1 MKRMLLMVLCLFM
14 PLTLEAAPSSPVPIT
29 GPGITGHLER
39 FEAFPSTHVAPR
51 HVDIWLPPGYEK
63 NPDKRYPVLYM
74 HDGQNVFDPATSY
87 TKIDWGVDEAMTRLI
102 QTGQARE
109 AIVVGIWNTSR
120 RLQEYMPAKAV
131 TGASF
136 IPSEGDRSVPVNDLS
151 SDAYLRFLVQEL
163 KPFVDARYRTLTGPQ
178 DTSVMGS
185 SMGGLISAY
194 AVAEYPEVFGG
205 AGCVSTHWPIGQ
217 GIVVDYLA
225 KKLPPPG
232 RHRWYFDYGSAGI
245 DAHYAPYQQRV
256 DALMRGAG
264 QVAGKDWMSRSFV
277 GADHNEA
284 AWRERIEVP
293 LTFLLSP

>member
-1 MKRMLLMVLCLFM
+1 MKQVLVIVVMCLL
-14 PLTLEAAPSSPVPIT
+14 SPIVVKAETRPKPIS
-29 GPGITGHLER
+29 GPGVTGHLER
-39 FEAFPSTHVAPR
+39 FEAFPSDHVTAR
-51 HVDIWLPPGYEK
+51 HVDIWLPPSYTK

-102 QTGQARE
+102 QTGQIRE
-109 AIVVGIWNTSR
+109 AIVVGIWNTPR
-120 RLQEYMPAKAV
+120 RFQEYMPAKAII
-131 TGASF
+131 GASF
-136 IPSEGDRSVPVNDLS
+136 HPGGDGAPVPVSDLS
-151 SDAYLRFLVQEL
+151 SDGYLRFLVKEL
-163 KPFVDARYRTLTGPQ
+163 KPFVDGRYRTLTRPQ

-185 SMGGLISAY
+185 SMGGLISVY
-194 AVAEYPEVFGG
+194 AVAEYPDVFGN
-205 AGCVSTHWPIGQ
+205 AGCVSTHWPVGK

-245 DAHYAPYQQRV
+245 DVEYGPYQQRA
-256 DALMRGAG
+256 DALMQKAGYTAGGNWITRRFFGAN
-264 QVAGKDWMSRSFV
+264 
-277 GADHNEA
+277 HNEA

>member
-1 MKRMLLMVLCLFM
+1 MKRMLMLVTGLLFQ
-14 PLTLEAAPSSPVPIT
+14 LVANAAPLSPLPIT

-39 FEAFPSTHVAPR
+39 FEAFPSDQITPR
-51 HVDIWLPPGYEK
+51 NVDIWLPPGYAE

-102 QTGQARE
+102 ETGQVRE
-109 AIVVGIWNTSR
+109 AIVVGVWNTPR
-120 RLQEYMPAKAV
+120 RFQEYMPANAI

-136 IPSEGDRSVPVNDLS
+136 HPGGDGTPIPVSDLS
-151 SDAYLRFLVQEL
+151 SDGYLRFLVKEL
-163 KPFVDARYRTLTGPQ
+163 KPFVDGRYRTLAGPQ

-194 AVAEYPEVFGG
+194 AVAEYPDVFGN
-205 AGCVSTHWPIGQ
+205 AGCMSTHWPVGH

-225 KKLPPPG
+225 KKLPPPD

-245 DAHYAPYQQRV
+245 DVEYGPHQQRA
-256 DALMRGAG
+256 DALMKKAG
-264 QVAGKDWMSRSFV
+264 YTAGNNWITRRFF

>member
-1 MKRMLLMVLCLFM
+1 MKRILLVVICLFM
-14 PLTLEAAPSSPVPIT
+14 PLTLEATPSSPVPIT

-39 FEAFPSTHVAPR
+39 FEAFPSNHVAPR
-51 HVDIWLPPGYEK
+51 NVDVWLPPGYEK

-109 AIVVGIWNTSR
+109 AIVVGIWNTPR
-120 RLQEYMPAKAV
+120 RMHEYMPAKAIE
-131 TGASF
+131 GASF
-136 IPSEGDRSVPVNDLS
+136 ILNLGDAPMSPSDLS
-151 SDAYLRFLVQEL
+151 SDAYLRFLAKEL

-194 AVAEYPEVFGG
+194 AVAEYPDVFGG
-205 AGCVSTHWPIGQ
+205 AGCVSTHWPAGQ
-217 GIVVDYLA
+217 GIMIDYLA
-225 KKLPPPG
+225 KELPPPG

-245 DAHYAPYQQRV
+245 DVPYAPYQHRV
-256 DALMRGAG
+256 DALMRSSGHA
-264 QVAGKDWMSRSFV
+264 AGKDWISRSFV

-284 AWRERIEVP
+284 AWRERVEVP

>member
-1 MKRMLLMVLCLFM
+1 MKRMLLLAVCMFLSL
-14 PLTLEAAPSSPVPIT
+14 AANATPPSPIPVT
-29 GPGITGHLER
+29 GKGITGHLER
-39 FEAFPSTHVAPR
+39 FEAFPSKQITPR
-51 HVDIWLPPGYEK
+51 NVDIWLPPGYAE

-102 QTGQARE
+102 QTGQIRE
-109 AIVVGIWNTSR
+109 AIVVGIWNTPR
-120 RLQEYMPAKAV
+120 RFQEYMPAKAI
-131 TGASF
+131 TGASLHPGGDGTP
-136 IPSEGDRSVPVNDLS
+136 IPVSDLS
-151 SDAYLRFLVQEL
+151 SDRYLSFLVKEL
-163 KPFVDARYRTLTGPQ
+163 KPFVDGRYRTLAGPQ

-194 AVAEYPEVFGG
+194 AVAEYPDVFGN
-205 AGCVSTHWPIGQ
+205 AGCVSTHWPVGK

-245 DAHYAPYQQRV
+245 DVEYEPYQQRM
-256 DALMRGAG
+256 DALMKKTGYAAG
-264 QVAGKDWMSRSFV
+264 DNWITRRFF